1 MVKYRYSVLGVSTSK
16 KKITFPQDEG
26 ININE
31 HDLNKEKLIT
41 AITWH
46 PSEMIL
52 TYGSD
57 SGYERVW
64 IDESNP
70 TKEEFNHDDKVTIIK
85 FNNEGNKIISI
96 G

>member
-1 MVKYRYSVLGVSTSK
+1 MASIRND
-16 KKITFPQDEG
+16 I
-26 ININE
+26 
-31 HDLNKEKLIT
+31 
-41 AITWH
+41 
-46 PSEMIL
+46 
-52 TYGSD
+52 TYGWD